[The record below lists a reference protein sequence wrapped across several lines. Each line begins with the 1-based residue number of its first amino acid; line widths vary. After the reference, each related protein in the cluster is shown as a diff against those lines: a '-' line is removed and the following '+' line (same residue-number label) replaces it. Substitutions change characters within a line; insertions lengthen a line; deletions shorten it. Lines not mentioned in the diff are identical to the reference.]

1 MKTKPLNSRPI
12 DLFASLSR
20 RDMGT
25 RNGGTFVSLA
35 EAPPARRPGKR
46 YGDRNESPNSNM

>member
-1 MKTKPLNSRPI
+1 MKTKPFNSRPI

-20 RDMGT
+20 RDMVT

-35 EAPPARRPGKR
+35 EASPVRRREKR
-46 YGDRNESPNSNM
+46 YGNGNEYST